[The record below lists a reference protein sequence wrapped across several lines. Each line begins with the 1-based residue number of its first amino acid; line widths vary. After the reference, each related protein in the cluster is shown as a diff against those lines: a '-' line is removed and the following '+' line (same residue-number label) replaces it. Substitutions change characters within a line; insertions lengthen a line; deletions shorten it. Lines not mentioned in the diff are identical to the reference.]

1 MMKKRRGDGDVFGLS
16 FLDIIS
22 CGFGAVVLLVLI
34 SDFAVNEE
42 TMETKYDELSAQIS
56 KLANLKS
63 NLMSL
68 SEEQKK
74 KNSSVADTSEVNE
87 MLSARLS
94 SKEEILEN
102 QLSDLASMQIMLDSL
117 VDDIATKKRA
127 SVRSA
132 TAKRRVEEVGGIPVD
147 SEYVIFI
154 VDTSGSMKDIWNKVT
169 RHMENIINIHPS
181 VKGFQILNDNGEYL
195 ITAYKGRWI
204 TDTKKMRKNSI
215 ELFKIW
221 GAMSNSS
228 PVEGIKE
235 ALKTYGKVN
244 KKLSIYVFG
253 DDFSGGNFDQALN
266 EVNSLNFN
274 KITKSKIARIHA
286 IEFSSP
292 KSTNRFPIL
301 MRAIAEEN
309 NGTFL
314 SI

>member
-1 MMKKRRGDGDVFGLS
+1 MMRKRRGDGDVFGLS

-42 TMETKYDELSAQIS
+42 VMETKYDELSAQIA
-56 KLANLKS
+56 KLSNLKS
-63 NLMSL
+63 GLRRISQ
-68 SEEQKK
+68 EQKRK
-74 KNSSVADTSEVNE
+74 SSDMADTSEVNE
-87 MLSARLS
+87 MLAARLS
-94 SKEEILEN
+94 SKEIILEN
-102 QLSDLASMQIMLDSL
+102 QLSELASMQVMLDSL

-127 SVRSA
+127 SIQSA
-132 TAKRRVEEVGGIPVD
+132 TTKRRVEEVGGIPVD
-147 SEYVIFI
+147 SEYVVFI
-154 VDTSGSMKDIWNKVT
+154 VDTSGSMKDIWNNVT
-169 RHMENIINIHPS
+169 RHMENIINIHPT

-195 ITAYKGRWI
+195 ITAYKGKWI
-204 TDTKKMRKNSI
+204 TDTQKMRKNSI
-215 ELFKIW
+215 DLFKMW
-221 GAMSNSS
+221 TAMSNSS

-235 ALKTYGKVN
+235 ALKTYGKAN
-244 KKLSIYVFG
+244 QKLSIYVFG

-266 EVNSLNFN
+266 EINSLNFN

-292 KSTNRFPIL
+292 RSTNRFPIL
-301 MRAIAEEN
+301 MRAVTEQN

>member
-1 MMKKRRGDGDVFGLS
+1 MMKKRRGDSDVFGLS

-42 TMETKYDELSAQIS
+42 AIETKYDELSAQIS

-63 NLMSL
+63 DLMSI
-68 SEEQKK
+68 SEEQKRK
-74 KNSSVADTSEVNE
+74 SSGVADTSEVND
-87 MLSARLS
+87 MLAARLS
-94 SKEEILEN
+94 SKEKILEN
-102 QLSDLASMQIMLDSL
+102 QLSELASMQIMLDSL
-117 VDDIATKKRA
+117 VDEITTKKRA
-127 SVRSA
+127 SIRSM
-132 TAKRRVEEVGGIPVD
+132 TAKKRVDEVGGIPVD
-147 SEYVIFI
+147 SEYVVFI

-169 RHMENIINIHPS
+169 KYIENVINIHPA

-195 ITAYKGRWI
+195 IAAYKGKWI

-221 GAMSNSS
+221 RAMSNSS

-235 ALKTYGKVN
+235 ALKTYGKAN
-244 KKLSIYVFG
+244 QKLSIYVFG
-253 DDFSGGNFDQALN
+253 DDFSGGNFDLALN
-266 EVNSLNFN
+266 EINSLNFN

-286 IEFSSP
+286 IEFSSLR
-292 KSTNRFPIL
+292 STNRFPIL
-301 MRAIAEEN
+301 MRAVTEQN

>member
-1 MMKKRRGDGDVFGLS
+1 MKKRRGDGDVFGLS

>member
-1 MMKKRRGDGDVFGLS
+1 MMKKRRGDSDVFGLS

-42 TMETKYDELSAQIS
+42 AIQTKYDELSAQIL

-63 NLMSL
+63 DLMSI

-74 KNSSVADTSEVNE
+74 KSSVVADTSEVNE
-87 MLSARLS
+87 MLAARLS
-94 SKEEILEN
+94 SKEKILEN
-102 QLSDLASMQIMLDSL
+102 QLSELASMQVMLDSL
-117 VDDIATKKRA
+117 VDDITTRKRA
-127 SVRSA
+127 SIRSA
-132 TAKRRVEEVGGIPVD
+132 TAKKRVEEVGGIPVD
-147 SEYVIFI
+147 SEYVVFI

-169 RHMENIINIHPS
+169 RHIENVINIHPT

-195 ITAYKGRWI
+195 ITAYKGKWI

-215 ELFKIW
+215 DLFKMW
-221 GAMSNSS
+221 SAMSNSS
-228 PVEGIKE
+228 PVEGIKK
-235 ALKTYGKVN
+235 ALKTYGKAN
-244 KKLSIYVFG
+244 QKLSIYVFG

-266 EVNSLNFN
+266 EINSLNFN

-292 KSTNRFPIL
+292 RSTNRFPIL
-301 MRAIAEEN
+301 MRAVTEQN

>member
-1 MMKKRRGDGDVFGLS
+1 MKKRRGDGDVFGLS

-42 TMETKYDELSAQIS
+42 TMEAKYDELSAQIS

-63 NLMSL
+63 DLMSL

-94 SKEEILEN
+94 SKEQILEN

-127 SVRSA
+127 SIRSA

-147 SEYVIFI
+147 SEYVVFI

-292 KSTNRFPIL
+292 RSTNRFPIL